1 MYWTTPR
8 SPEDFSWVRPVASVS
23 AAGRHIFGR
32 RQKWLKRS
40 REKNTRKKA
49 FRVVHYK
56 DFTEPET
63 AHKKSLGVQGNWT
76 AVLEKI
82 YWRCVLPMEHKLRQ
96 NRELKIIEEKA
107 INFHSTIKFT
117 SIHRWDVRMEIT
129 FFGHKNV
136 QWGEIQQGT
145 RRANTL

>member
-1 MYWTTPR
+1 
-8 SPEDFSWVRPVASVS
+8 
-23 AAGRHIFGR
+23 
-32 RQKWLKRS
+32 
-40 REKNTRKKA
+40 
-49 FRVVHYK
+49 
-56 DFTEPET
+56 
-63 AHKKSLGVQGNWT
+63 
-76 AVLEKI
+76 
-82 YWRCVLPMEHKLRQ
+82 MEHKLRQ